1 VEKDKNKILQAILL
15 DPLTCSMASIDEI
28 KQMVDELFAAEIST
42 YIKGYK

>member
-1 VEKDKNKILQAILL
+1 
-15 DPLTCSMASIDEI
+15 MASIDEI

>member
-15 DPLTCSMASIDEI
+15 DPLTYSMASIDEI
-28 KQMVDELFAAEIST
+28 KQMVDALFAAETNT